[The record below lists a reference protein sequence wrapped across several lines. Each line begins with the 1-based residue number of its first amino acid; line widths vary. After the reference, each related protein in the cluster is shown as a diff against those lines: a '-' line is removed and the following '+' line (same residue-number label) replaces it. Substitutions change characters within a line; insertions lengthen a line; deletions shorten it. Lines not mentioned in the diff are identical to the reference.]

1 MFYHFAV
8 FVKNPSAQAP
18 GGKVTNYNRGEVE
31 AYLAI
36 FDSVADEM
44 AEGWKEGETNL
55 PVKRRML
62 ADLNTIIQN
71 F

>member
-1 MFYHFAV
+1 MACY
-8 FVKNPSAQAP
+8 S
-18 GGKVTNYNRGEVE
+18 REEVE

-44 AEGWKEGETNL
+44 AEGWKEEDVETNNL

-62 ADLNTIIQN
+62 DDLNTIIQN

>member
-1 MFYHFAV
+1 M
-8 FVKNPSAQAP
+8 SLS
-18 GGKVTNYNRGEVE
+18 REEVE
-31 AYLAI
+31 AFLAK
-36 FDSVADEM
+36 FHGVADEM

>member
-1 MFYHFAV
+1 MQV
-8 FVKNPSAQAP
+8 P
-18 GGKVTNYNRGEVE
+18 GGKVITYTKEEVLD
-31 AYLAI
+31 YLAI
-36 FDSVADEM
+36 FDSVTDEM
-44 AEGWKEGETNL
+44 AEGWKDDETNL

>member
-1 MFYHFAV
+1 M
-8 FVKNPSAQAP
+8 S
-18 GGKVTNYNRGEVE
+18 YNREEVE

-36 FDSVADEM
+36 FDSVTDEM
-44 AEGWKEGETNL
+44 AEGWKEGGTNL

>member
-1 MFYHFAV
+1 MAGFISHSY
-8 FVKNPSAQAP
+8 AQVP
-18 GGKVTNYNRGEVE
+18 GGKVETYSREEVE

-36 FDSVADEM
+36 FDSVTDEM
-44 AEGWKEGETNL
+44 AEGWKEGETSL